1 MHGSSRLSRFE
12 TWVRNMKKVLVNKWK
27 SVNTQMFCWLGS
39 WSNIWKP
46 TAPRSQTS
54 FLQTQA
60 FIIHT
65 GKMLLSWSGSCC
77 FLHLTH
83 KLEASLWDLR
93 KPVIWKTI
101 KKMERKNVLLEE
113 RGSDSAVVDL
123 CWLFQSLPWP
133 DVQSLPRFMFESLCW
148 WFMFT
153 GKERRPTLEPCGTPH
168 VTPPDLPASAPVLR
182 LLKGGKKWDENLHW
196 RFFLFFLLLTD

>member
-1 MHGSSRLSRFE
+1 MDPP
-12 TWVRNMKKVLVNKWK
+12 VLADLK
-27 SVNTQMFCWLGS
+27 LGS
-39 WSNIWKP
+39 EIWKRCLW
-46 TAPRSQTS
+46 TNGKVSTHRCSVDSGLEATS
-54 FLQTQA
+54 GNQQLPGARRPFYKTQA